1 MKTLVKKG
9 GKLRQQS
16 DIKTS
21 GWKKQPQFP
30 FFIHFEHNIPSAW
43 YVVLIVGAINRKMR
57 RYGISGA
64 ESGNVGALI
73 ITRGKKE
80 YNCFAVRPLL
90 LHGEDQQQAA
100 VRPLM
105 NIVLSRI
112 HPTASWSLDEPSTR
126 ERVWMNV
133 HSGIY
138 CPRILKLISLN
149 SISREALIGEHAF
162 VISTS
167 NLLTW
172 RMAWQPFWF
181 GRDEA
186 RPG

>member
-1 MKTLVKKG
+1 MTTATKPLSLILKLPSVHIGTFFSFHFLFSKGTFGEMKTLVKKG

-73 ITRGKKE
+73 ITRGKR
-80 YNCFAVRPLL
+80 NTIALLSVRPLL

-112 HPTASWSLDEPSTR
+112 
-126 ERVWMNV
+126 
-133 HSGIY
+133 
-138 CPRILKLISLN
+138 
-149 SISREALIGEHAF
+149 
-162 VISTS
+162 
-167 NLLTW
+167 
-172 RMAWQPFWF
+172 
-181 GRDEA
+181 
-186 RPG
+186 RPGCFMIPWWTIDPWTSVNECPFGNILSTNIKANQLK